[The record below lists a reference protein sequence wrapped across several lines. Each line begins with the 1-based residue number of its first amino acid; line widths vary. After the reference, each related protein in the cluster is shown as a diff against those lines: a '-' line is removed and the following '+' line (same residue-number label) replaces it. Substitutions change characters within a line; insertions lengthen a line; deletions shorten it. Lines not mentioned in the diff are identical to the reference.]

1 MRLSLLLFVF
11 TAFGSLAQ
19 RGIIRYSKENGLVS
33 NQVNDLTYD
42 DQGFLWLATDKGI
55 DRFDGQRFIHFK
67 HRISDPKSIS
77 ADKIVRIVF
86 DGKQTIY
93 ATALNKGLIAI
104 NTKSFQVE
112 NSAYGQQGKNG
123 ISGNKIVSFEKD
135 DRGGIWIGVSGKGLD
150 HIDPKTKVFSHFKPT
165 DQLKTLNPIKANTF
179 TAILSDKFN
188 KNILWCLTDIGLFS
202 FDKQHKKWSNYKV
215 ESKTLLEKTILKG
228 DENRMKSIVQDGKGN
243 LYIGTAS
250 GGFLYFDQIQQVFKV
265 YNDPFLSELN
275 VPISGLSWRDTRYL
289 YVCAEGKE
297 FLLFDSRKKEFI
309 RFEVDERYEIQPF
322 RLVRY
327 GSQIAICSKTLGL
340 FLHNE
345 AQIFGTRFNFPNTE
359 SVIQNKAGT
368 KGLFRFHQGNI
379 ELRNLDRILEPGKKL
394 PLSAETAQ
402 FFQFGQNDFLV
413 KSGDQLML
421 VKQSGEIQKLG
432 KLPVSAGLI
441 NLVSNGKDKIWLVH
455 GERGI
460 FELELAK
467 TNWKQLQLK
476 GKLTNS
482 GWEEIGKI
490 NAVEIHNGSLFI
502 AGSEGLF
509 EVNTSSQKVT
519 VPAYLN
525 SFNSDEI
532 TTLYVDRH
540 GFLWAGTISSG
551 CFGVDLTKNQIAYR
565 FDEKT
570 EFPIAEVKE
579 IVEDQNDY
587 LWVRTTD
594 AVIRIDY
601 QKSVF
606 HVLNEGN
613 GVANIRTILCGK
625 ESLVFVQSTSI
636 VSSDLIGIFPQTNVP
651 EPYIQRIIVLNDT
664 NSKLNLRSF
673 TSSQNS
679 IQFEFGVLDFGNI
692 GNNKVS
698 YRLVGLDDNWQTAN
712 NKDEVS
718 YYNLSGGRYRFE
730 YRVISNG
737 KEYTAFYDFKVLNP
751 FYLRWWFITLSI
763 IVLMFLI
770 WAYIRLRIRRFE
782 TTERMKAQFSADLN
796 EMESKAL
803 QAQMNPHFLFNSLNS
818 IRLFVLKNEVD
829 SAANYIA
836 KFSKLLRMILNYSRQ
851 DMITVYDEI
860 QSMKLYM
867 DFERLRFD
875 NGFDFDIEISG
886 QEVLDC
892 QIPPLIVQ
900 PFIENAI
907 WHGLM
912 PRMDSKGYIHVSFK
926 LEEKALIVTVED
938 NGIGRDKAKEN
949 NSRRSLKEG
958 SVGLQITKERLKGL
972 SFKTKKHNDVKIV
985 DLFDENNQA
994 RGTLVNLYFEL

>member
-1 MRLSLLLFVF
+1 MRLLLLLFVF
-11 TAFGSLAQ
+11 TAIGSFAQ

-77 ADKIVRIVF
+77 GDKIIHIVF
-86 DGKQTIY
+86 NGKQTIY

-112 NSAYGQQGKNG
+112 NSFFLQSRDG
-123 ISGNKIVSFEKD
+123 ISGNKITCFEKD
-135 DRGGIWIGVSGKGLD
+135 DAGGIWIGISGKGLD
-150 HIDPKTKVFSHFKPT
+150 HIDPKTRKFSNFRPSDRYKN
-165 DQLKTLNPIKANTF
+165 LNAIKANTF
-179 TAILSDKFN
+179 NAILADKFN
-188 KNILWCLTDIGLFS
+188 EQILWCLTDIGLFS
-202 FDKQHKKWSNYKV
+202 FDKRQKKWSYYKV
-215 ESKTLLEKTILKG
+215 ESKTLVEKTKLKG
-228 DENRMKSIVQDGKGN
+228 NENVMKSIVQDGKGN
-243 LYIGTAS
+243 FYIGTANGS
-250 GGFLYFDQIQQVFKV
+250 FLYFDQIQQVFKV
-265 YNDPFLSELN
+265 YNDPFLSGLD
-275 VPISGLSWRDTRYL
+275 VPVSGLSWRDTRYL

-309 RFEVDERYEIQPF
+309 RFEEDERYEIQPF
-322 RLVRY
+322 RLVRF

-345 AQIFGTRFNFPNTE
+345 SQIFGTRFNFPNTAQ
-359 SVIQNKAGT
+359 VIQNNSGT
-368 KGLFRFHQGNI
+368 KALFCFHDGNM
-379 ELRNLDRILEPGKKL
+379 ELRDLDNVLSAGKKL
-394 PLSAETAQ
+394 NISSESSQ
-402 FFQFGQNDFLV
+402 MISFGPTGFVV
-413 KSGDQLML
+413 KSRDQLL
-421 VKQSGEIQKLG
+421 LLKQSGETQALG
-432 KLPVSAGLI
+432 KLPTGEDPVH
-441 NLVSNGKDKIWLVH
+441 LVSDGKDHIWLVH
-455 GERGI
+455 QEKGI
-460 FELELAK
+460 FEFNLK
-467 TNWKQLQLK
+467 TKSWKQLRLK
-476 GKLTNS
+476 SYSKDLV
-482 GWEEIGKI
+482 WEEMGKI
-490 NAVEIHNGSLFI
+490 NSVIWCDGKLAV

-509 EVNTSSQKVT
+509 EMDPVKERGGK
-519 VPAYLN
+519 PYYLN
-525 SFNSDEI
+525 LPNSDEV
-532 TTLYVDRH
+532 TTLYVDEQQI
-540 GFLWAGTISSG
+540 LWAGTVSSG
-551 CFGVDLTKNQIAYR
+551 CFGVDLSKKEIVYQ

-579 IVEDQNDY
+579 IVEDQNGY

-601 QKSVF
+601 KKSVF
-606 HVLNEGN
+606 DVLNEGN
-613 GVANIRTILCGK
+613 GVANIKTILCGK
-625 ESLVFVQSTSI
+625 KSLVFVQSTSI
-636 VSSDLIGIFPQTNVP
+636 VSSALMGAFPRSNVP

-664 NSKLNLRSF
+664 NSGLNLRTFNSD
-673 TSSQNS
+673 QNS

-718 YYNLSGGRYRFE
+718 YYNLSGGTYRFE

-763 IVLMFLI
+763 VVLMFLI

-782 TTERMKAQFSADLN
+782 TTERMKAQFTADLN

-886 QEVLDC
+886 QDVLDC

-985 DLFDENNQA
+985 DLFDENNQPT
-994 RGTLVNLYFEL
+994 GTLVNLYFEL